1 MITSTYFRRYT
12 MTYIKVNNILYPA
25 EIGGRI
31 GDYEWD
37 RRDTKSITLNM
48 TYADVLALMPDNT
61 PWSIVQK
68 DTVQKLSEDGQP
80 MIDSSGNPVMEE
92 VTSEFDNSEYSM
104 SGVIRDNRDGTVT
117 IKMGKPTE
125 IETVTANAISAS
137 DLDNAYREGVN
148 SI

>member
-1 MITSTYFRRYT
+1 

>member
-1 MITSTYFRRYT
+1 
-12 MTYIKVNNILYPA
+12 MTYIKVNNTLYPA
-25 EIGGRI
+25 KIDGRI
-31 GDYEWD
+31 ADYEWD

-48 TYADVLALMPDNT
+48 TYAEVLALLPDNT

-68 DTVQKLSEDGQP
+68 DTVQKIGEDGQP
-80 MIDSSGNPVMEE
+80 MVDDSGNPVTEE

-125 IETVTANAISAS
+125 IENILSELES
-137 DLDNAYREGVN
+137 EVN
-148 SI
+148 

>member
-1 MITSTYFRRYT
+1 MKGDT
-12 MTYIKVNNILYPA
+12 MTYIKVNNTLYPA
-25 EIGGRI
+25 TIDGRI

-37 RRDTKSITLNM
+37 RRDTKSITLSM
-48 TYADVLALMPDNT
+48 TYAEVLALLPDNT
-61 PWSIVQK
+61 AWAIVQK
-68 DTVQKLSEDGQP
+68 DTVQKTDDNGQP
-80 MIDSSGNPVMEE
+80 MVDDSGNPVTEE
-92 VTSEFDNSEYSM
+92 VTTEYDNSEYSM

-125 IETVTANAISAS
+125 IETVTANAISAA

>member
-1 MITSTYFRRYT
+1 
-12 MTYIKVNNILYPA
+12 MTYIKVNNTLYPA
-25 EIGGRI
+25 KIDGRI

-48 TYADVLALMPDNT
+48 TYAEVLALLPDNT
-61 PWSIVQK
+61 AWSIVQK
-68 DTVQKLSEDGQP
+68 DTV
-80 MIDSSGNPVMEE
+80 PVYDPDTGEQAGTTVEE
-92 VTSEFDNSEYSM
+92 NEFDNSEYNM

-125 IETVTANAISAS
+125 IETVTANAISSA
-137 DLDNAYREGVN
+137 DLENAYKEGVN

>member
-1 MITSTYFRRYT
+1 
-12 MTYIKVNNILYPA
+12 MTYIKVNNTLYPA
-25 EIGGRI
+25 TIDGRI

-37 RRDTKSITLNM
+37 RRDTKSITLSM
-48 TYADVLALMPDNT
+48 TYAEVLALLPDNT
-61 PWSIVQK
+61 AWSIVQK
-68 DTVQKLSEDGQP
+68 DTVQKMNSDGQP
-80 MIDSSGNPVMEE
+80 MVDDSGNPVTEE
-92 VTSEFDNSEYSM
+92 VTTEYDNSEYSM

-125 IETVTANAISAS
+125 IETVTAQAISAT

>member
-1 MITSTYFRRYT
+1 
-12 MTYIKVNNILYPA
+12 MTYIKVNNTLYPA
-25 EIGGRI
+25 EIAGKI
-31 GDYEWD
+31 VDYEWD
-37 RRDTKSITLNM
+37 RRDTKSITLTM
-48 TYADVLALMPDNT
+48 TYAEVLALLPDNT

-68 DTVQKLSEDGQP
+68 DTVQKTSEDGQP
-80 MIDSSGNPVMEE
+80 MVDGSGNPVTEE

-104 SGVIRDNRDGTVT
+104 SGAIRDNRDGTVT

-137 DLDNAYREGVN
+137 DLENAYREGVN

>member
-1 MITSTYFRRYT
+1 
-12 MTYIKVNNILYPA
+12 MTYIKVNNTLYPA
-25 EIGGRI
+25 TIDGRI
-31 GDYEWD
+31 ADYEWD

-48 TYADVLALMPDNT
+48 TYAEVIALLPDNT
-61 PWSIVQK
+61 PWAIVQK
-68 DTVQKLSEDGQP
+68 DTVQKIGEDGQP
-80 MIDSSGNPVMEE
+80 MVDTSGNPVTEE

-137 DLDNAYREGVN
+137 DLENAYREGVN

>member
-1 MITSTYFRRYT
+1 
-12 MTYIKVNNILYPA
+12 MTYIKVNNTLYPA
-25 EIGGRI
+25 TIDGRI

-37 RRDTKSITLNM
+37 RRDTKSITLSM
-48 TYADVLALMPDNT
+48 TYAEVLALLPDNT
-61 PWSIVQK
+61 AWAIVQK
-68 DTVQKLSEDGQP
+68 DTVQKTDDNGQP
-80 MIDSSGNPVMEE
+80 MVDDSGNPVTEE
-92 VTSEFDNSEYSM
+92 VTSEYDNSEYSM

-125 IETVTANAISAS
+125 IETVTANVISAA

>member
-1 MITSTYFRRYT
+1 MKGDT
-12 MTYIKVNNILYPA
+12 MTYIKVNNTLYPA
-25 EIGGRI
+25 KIDGRI
-31 GDYEWD
+31 ADYEWD
-37 RRDTKSITLNM
+37 RRDTKSITLSM
-48 TYADVLALMPDNT
+48 TYAEVLALMPDNT
-61 PWSIVQK
+61 AWSIVQK
-68 DTVQKLSEDGQP
+68 DTVQKIGEDGQP
-80 MIDSSGNPVMEE
+80 MVDDSGNPVTEE

-104 SGVIRDNRDGTVT
+104 SGVIRDNRDGTCT

>member
-1 MITSTYFRRYT
+1 
-12 MTYIKVNNILYPA
+12 MTYIKVNNTLYPA
-25 EIGGRI
+25 ETDGRI

-48 TYADVLALMPDNT
+48 TYAEVLALLPDNT
-61 PWSIVQK
+61 AWSIVQK
-68 DTVQKLSEDGQP
+68 DTVQKIGEDGQP
-80 MIDSSGNPVMEE
+80 MVDGSGNPVTEE
-92 VTSEFDNSEYSM
+92 VTNEYDNSEYNM
-104 SGVIRDNRDGTVT
+104 SGAIRDNRDGTCT

-137 DLDNAYREGVN
+137 DLENAYREGVN

>member
-1 MITSTYFRRYT
+1 
-12 MTYIKVNNILYPA
+12 MTYIKVNNTLYPA
-25 EIGGRI
+25 TIDGRI

-48 TYADVLALMPDNT
+48 TYAEVLALLPDNT
-61 PWSIVQK
+61 AWSIVQK
-68 DTVQKLSEDGQP
+68 DTVQKIGEDGQP
-80 MIDSSGNPVMEE
+80 MVDDSGNPITEE

-104 SGVIRDNRDGTVT
+104 SGVIRDNRDGTCT

-125 IETVTANAISAS
+125 IEIVTANAISAS
-137 DLDNAYREGVN
+137 DLENAYREGVN